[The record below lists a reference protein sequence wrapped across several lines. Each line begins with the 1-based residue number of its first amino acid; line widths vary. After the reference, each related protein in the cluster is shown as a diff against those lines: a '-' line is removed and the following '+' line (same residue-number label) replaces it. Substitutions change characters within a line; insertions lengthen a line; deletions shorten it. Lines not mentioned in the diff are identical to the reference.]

1 MNDNTNINSIIL
13 HRITSDFIITSDI
26 GCTYT
31 ALVQTALDDI
41 KWSLDKLAE
50 EPNSIFAKELY
61 RAAIASIRTATVML
75 LRVAYPHKL
84 DIYTAAS
91 KVLDIKCKRLG
102 IKPYI

>member
-1 MNDNTNINSIIL
+1 MNDIININSIIL
-13 HRITSDFIITSDI
+13 HRITSNFIVTSDI

-50 EPNSIFAKELY
+50 DSASIYARELY
-61 RAAIASIRTATVML
+61 RAAIATIRTATVML
-75 LRVAYPHKL
+75 LRTAYPHKL

-91 KVLDIKCKRLG
+91 RVLDIKCKRLG